1 MIRMLSI
8 SLAVLLL
15 AAPAFA
21 ARETRDEIQAPRA
34 QDEIQ
39 APVSAG
45 EIQAPRT
52 VLGQAAVETAPDQF
66 LLNDAIGLARR
77 GDHEC

>member
-21 ARETRDEIQAPRA
+21 RDEIQAPRA

>member
-21 ARETRDEIQAPRA
+21 ARGTRDQVQAPRSQDEIQARVSEDEIQAPRT
-34 QDEIQ
+34 I
-39 APVSAG
+39 
-45 EIQAPRT
+45 
-52 VLGQAAVETAPDQF
+52 LG
-66 LLNDAIGLARR
+66 
-77 GDHEC
+77 